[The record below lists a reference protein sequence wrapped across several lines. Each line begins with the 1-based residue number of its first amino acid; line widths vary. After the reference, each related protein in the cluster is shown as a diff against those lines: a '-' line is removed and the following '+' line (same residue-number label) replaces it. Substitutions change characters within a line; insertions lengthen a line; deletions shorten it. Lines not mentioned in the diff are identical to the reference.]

1 MNIFLLKM
9 IVPYIIKLLNNVIS
23 MWLLLLLLPVYI
35 KLSLS
40 ISNSLLEPFS
50 MW

>member
-9 IVPYIIKLLNNVIS
+9 IVPYITKLLNNVIS
-23 MWLLLLLLPVYI
+23 MWLLLLLPVYI